1 MPVLRTDDMTD
12 QDQIIGEA
20 GRSVKR
26 AEWGVMFSIAIS
38 VLTAIFTLGVMY
50 GDVQRNVA
58 RITVL
63 EVKTAS
69 MEQAVTRIDQNVI
82 FLADRAREDRAADA
96 ESRRRG
102 N

>member
-1 MPVLRTDDMTD
+1 MTD
-12 QDQIIGEA
+12 QDQIIQKA
-20 GRSVKR
+20 GRDVSR
-26 AEWGVMFSIAIS
+26 AEYGVIFSIAIR

-50 GDVQRNVA
+50 GDVQRNVS
-58 RITVL
+58 RIAVL

-82 FLADRAREDRAADA
+82 FLTDRAREDRAADA

>member
-1 MPVLRTDDMTD
+1 MTSD
-12 QDQIIGEA
+12 QDQIIQKA
-20 GRSVKR
+20 GRDVSR
-26 AEWGVMFSIAIS
+26 AEYGVIFSIAIS

-50 GDVQRNVA
+50 GDVQRNVS
-58 RITVL
+58 RIAVL
-63 EVKTAS
+63 EMKTAS